1 MTHGVAAT
9 KGHVAGNGGLR
20 GHSCGEVFPF
30 VIYAQGTFDDL
41 WYWVLQPNG
50 LRIGPFK
57 SWTKAEGLAKRLK
70 MFGQLDPNAPET
82 QAIIQQETTQQYT
95 YYRDRND
102 SLHAS
107 WRWRIAVGS
116 GPQVRAE
123 YTCNKGVL
131 WESSAYTAS
140 EVRQDIEGQFVAIG
154 SDPLWQ
160 ER

>member
-57 SWTKAEGLAKRLK
+57 EWTKAEGLAKRLK
-70 MFGQLDPNAPET
+70 MFGQLDPDAPET
-82 QAIIQQETTQQYT
+82 QDIIQRETVQQHT
-95 YYRDRND
+95 YYRDHNS
-102 SLHAS
+102 SLHDG
-107 WRWRIAVGS
+107 WRWRIAAGA
-116 GPQVRAE
+116 GPDSRAE
-123 YTCNKGVL
+123 YTCDKGRL
-131 WESSAYTAS
+131 WESSAYTNR
-140 EVRQDIEGQFVAIG
+140 EIRQSMDQFVSTG
-154 SDPLWQ
+154 SDPQWQ